1 MRRRYC
7 GFTLVEL
14 LVVIAIISIVASLL
28 LPVLARSKG
37 SAHQV
42 KCMSNLRQLHLAA
55 QMFWDEHDGAAFRYR
70 GAFID
75 GGDVFWF
82 GWLERWNGAN
92 EGKRAFDAAQGPLY
106 PYLQSLGVEVC
117 PAFNYAF
124 AKFKAKATSSTYGYG
139 VNLHVTGP
147 DLSSINHV
155 KQQSDVIA
163 FADAAQVNTFQAP
176 ASPSN
181 PMLEEFFYVSTNKLE
196 ATAHFR
202 HRRTANAVFCDGHVE
217 PQKAVP
223 GSIDSRM
230 PAEFVG
236 RLAPENLI
244 PR

>member
-1 MRRRYC
+1 MKRNSSA
-7 GFTLVEL
+7 FTLVEL
-14 LVVIAIISIVASLL
+14 LVVIAIISIVASLV

-42 KCMSNLRQLHLAA
+42 KCMSNLRQLSLSA
-55 QMFWDEHDGAAFRYR
+55 QMFWDEHEGATFRYR
-70 GAFID
+70 GAFIG

-106 PYLQSLGVEVC
+106 PYLQSLGAEVC

-124 AKFKAKATSSTYGYG
+124 ANFKAKAKGSTYGYG
-139 VNLHVTGP
+139 VNLHVTAP
-147 DLSSINHV
+147 ELLSIDDV
-155 KQQSDVIA
+155 KQRSDVIA

-181 PMLEEFFYVSTNKLE
+181 PMLEEFFYVSTNTLE

-202 HRRTANAVFCDGHVE
+202 HRRRANAVFCDGHVE
-217 PQKAVP
+217 SQKPVA

-230 PAEFVG
+230 PAQWVG
-236 RLAPENLI
+236 RLALEHLI